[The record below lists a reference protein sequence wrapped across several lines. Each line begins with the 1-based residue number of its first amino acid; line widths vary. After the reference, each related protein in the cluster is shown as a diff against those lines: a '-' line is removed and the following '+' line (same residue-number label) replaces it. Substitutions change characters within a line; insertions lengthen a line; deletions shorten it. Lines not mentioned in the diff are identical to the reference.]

1 MAPSTALIIPAA
13 GDGRRMKS
21 PTRKPFITLDETP
34 ILNLTLERFLGI
46 DGLAQTILAVH
57 PEDFAQK
64 DELLFTLAPLG
75 VTDVVAGGATR
86 TETVS
91 AALAALADGIEIVL
105 IHDAVRPFISRRV
118 IEGVRDAAAKS
129 GAAIAAVPVSDTVKE
144 VEAAAVRGTLSRR
157 GLYLAQTPQGFG
169 REVIEKAYRGAGE
182 GAFTDDA
189 SLVERMGVPVEI
201 VESGRLNFK
210 ITTPGDLELARAVL
224 LAHRQGRLH
233 F

>member
-1 MAPSTALIIPAA
+1 MAPTTALIIPAA

-21 PTRKPFITLDETP
+21 PTRKPFMTLEETP

-57 PEDFAQK
+57 PDDFAQR
-64 DELLFTLAPLG
+64 DELLFSLAPLG

-91 AALAALADGIEIVL
+91 AALAVLAPDTEIVL
-105 IHDAVRPFISRRV
+105 IHDAVRPFIPRRV

-129 GAAIAAVPVSDTVKE
+129 GAAVAAVPVSDTVKQ
-144 VEAAAVRGTLSRR
+144 VEAAAVRATLSRK
-157 GLYLAQTPQGFG
+157 GLYLVQTPQGFR
-169 REVIEKAYRGAGE
+169 REVIEQAYGQAGE
-182 GAFTDDA
+182 SAFTDDA
-189 SLVERMGVPVEI
+189 GLVERIGGRVDI
-201 VESGRLNFK
+201 VVSTRLNFK
-210 ITTPGDLELARAVL
+210 ITTPEDLELARAVL
-224 LAHRQGRLH
+224 LAHRRGRLH